1 MTYVQDLCKSSRIVS
16 HGNAQNPIH
25 LTAMSELF
33 HVAKC
38 DLYCIYQYDVR
49 WPCSTKSSSGFLK
62 VWLRLSDK
70 LDIFVCLRKSSN
82 STCAS
87 DESILSLLNSLN
99 KWGKLSLFKAWDKLW
114 ADAWCG
120 LVERSRKAWEGGK
133 PRFVF
138 IMAGHDPEKF
148 DGMFLAMCQRSEKGI
163 EEVVMILWRWYRKCF
178 KIYVLKVKVDLFL
191 LFNY

>member
-1 MTYVQDLCKSSRIVS
+1 MTYVQDLCKSSCIVS
-16 HGNAQNPIH
+16 HGNARNPIH
-25 LTAMSELF
+25 LTTISELF
-33 HVAKC
+33 HVAEC

-120 LVERSRKAWEGGK
+120 LVERSRK
-133 PRFVF
+133 
-138 IMAGHDPEKF
+138 PEK
-148 DGMFLAMCQRSEKGI
+148 
-163 EEVVMILWRWYRKCF
+163 EENLV
-178 KIYVLKVKVDLFL
+178 LFL
-191 LFNY
+191 KWQDTTQKSLMACFLLCVSDRKKALKRLL

>member
-1 MTYVQDLCKSSRIVS
+1 MTYVQDLCKSSCIVS
-16 HGNAQNPIH
+16 HGNARNPIH
-25 LTAMSELF
+25 LTAISELF
-33 HVAKC
+33 HVAEC

-120 LVERSRKAWEGGK
+120 LVERSRK
-133 PRFVF
+133 
-138 IMAGHDPEKF
+138 PEK
-148 DGMFLAMCQRSEKGI
+148 
-163 EEVVMILWRWYRKCF
+163 EENLV
-178 KIYVLKVKVDLFL
+178 LFL
-191 LFNY
+191 

>member
-1 MTYVQDLCKSSRIVS
+1 MTYVQDLCKSSCIVS
-16 HGNAQNPIH
+16 HGNARNPIH
-25 LTAMSELF
+25 LTAISELF
-33 HVAKC
+33 HVAEC

-99 KWGKLSLFKAWDKLW
+99 KREKLSLFKAWDKLW

-120 LVERSRKAWEGGK
+120 LVERSRKSLRRRKTSFCFYNGRTRPRKVRWHVSCYVSAIGK
-133 PRFVF
+133 RHWRGCYKFV
-138 IMAGHDPEKF
+138 K
-148 DGMFLAMCQRSEKGI
+148 
-163 EEVVMILWRWYRKCF
+163 MI
-178 KIYVLKVKVDLFL
+178 
-191 LFNY
+191 